1 MRVHGRV
8 VGRQRALKVARGDE
22 HGGAVAGERRVCG
35 DADAAAVRLGRLGE
49 VADRKKSVASA
60 LRGRL
65 RRAERHVA
73 GRGELRG
80 AVARREAQAARRGAR
95 RDAAVAERCF
105 DVPRPQD
112 LGEEAPL
119 FRRREGERV
128 GAPRVL
134 GRWGRGVRVARE
146 GQAAVAVR
154 FFRARVEE
162 RGRFLR

>member
-22 HGGAVAGERRVCG
+22 HGGAVAGERRVRG
-35 DADAAAVRLGRLGE
+35 DGDAAAVRLGRLGE
-49 VADRKKSVASA
+49 VPHGEIRVAGA

-65 RRAERHVA
+65 RRAEGHVG
-73 GRGELRG
+73 GRGELGRP
-80 AVARREAQAARRGAR
+80 VARREAQAARRGAR
-95 RDAAVAERCF
+95 FYSSVAERCG
-105 DVPRPQD
+105 DVPRRQEV
-112 LGEEAPL
+112 GEEAPP
-119 FRRREGERV
+119 FRRREREGV

-134 GRWGRGVRVARE
+134 GRRGRGVRAPRE

-154 FFRARVEE
+154 FRVARVEE

>member
-1 MRVHGRV
+1 ME
-8 VGRQRALKVARGDE
+8 VARGDE
-22 HGGAVAGERRVCG
+22 HGGAVAGQRRVRG
-35 DADAAAVRLGRLGE
+35 DGDAAAVRLGRLGE
-49 VADRKKSVASA
+49 VTHGEERVART

-65 RRAERHVA
+65 RRAQGHVG

-105 DVPRPQD
+105 DVPRPQEV
-112 LGEEAPL
+112 GEEAPP

-134 GRWGRGVRVARE
+134 GCRGRGVRVARE
-146 GQAAVAVR
+146 GQAAVGVR
-154 FFRARVEE
+154 FFRARVEQL
-162 RGRFLR
+162 GRFLR

>member
-22 HGGAVAGERRVCG
+22 RCGAVAGERRVCG

-95 RDAAVAERCF
+95 RDAAVAECCF
-105 DVPRPQD
+105 DVPRLQEV
-112 LGEEAPL
+112 GEEAPP

-128 GAPRVL
+128 GAPRLL
-134 GRWGRGVRVARE
+134 GRWGRGVRAAGE
-146 GQAAVAVR
+146 GQAEVAVR
-154 FFRARVEE
+154 FFRARFEQ
-162 RGRFLR
+162 RGRLLR

>member
-22 HGGAVAGERRVCG
+22 RCGAVAGQRRVRG
-35 DADAAAVRLGRLGE
+35 DGDAAAVRLGRLGE
-49 VADRKKSVASA
+49 VADRKKSVARA

-95 RDAAVAERCF
+95 FYTSVAERCG
-105 DVPRPQD
+105 DVP
-112 LGEEAPL
+112 L
-119 FRRREGERV
+119 F
-128 GAPRVL
+128 
-134 GRWGRGVRVARE
+134 
-146 GQAAVAVR
+146 
-154 FFRARVEE
+154 
-162 RGRFLR
+162 

>member
-1 MRVHGRV
+1 M
-8 VGRQRALKVARGDE
+8 RGD
-22 HGGAVAGERRVCG
+22 G
-35 DADAAAVRLGRLGE
+35 DAAAVRLGRLGE
-49 VADRKKSVASA
+49 VPDHEVGVAGA

-134 GRWGRGVRVARE
+134 GRWGRGVRAPRE

-154 FFRARVEE
+154 FRVARFEE
-162 RGRFLR
+162 RGCFLR